1 MQNIEYVC
9 SVLENPI
16 FTEGHTIQLE
26 SSLRK
31 SEILGYNTASSE
43 NEYAVALMNGIVRWM
58 MVKGAE
64 SYVYSAL
71 FDNASIVAHYHP
83 PMTIAGALPDCRDVG
98 LAATSMSRE
107 LIIHNDGLTRY
118 TGVKRHPVH
127 GYLWAPEPEQVAM
140 TFLHYLTLQSYST
153 FDEYMAVYRQ
163 FLHDAGCEFYFYPWG
178 NLPEESPLE
187 MAAEWV

>member
-107 LIIHNDGLTRY
+107 LIIHNLLEVSADD
-118 TGVKRHPVH
+118 
-127 GYLWAPEPEQVAM
+127 EQVKDPFVNARE
-140 TFLHYLTLQSYST
+140 TRHHHVGVRLS
-153 FDEYMAVYRQ
+153 
-163 FLHDAGCEFYFYPWG
+163 HDQA
-178 NLPEESPLE
+178 
-187 MAAEWV
+187 